1 MSDAPG
7 AVPDRGERK
16 MFLSVWAGAA
26 LGTAVLAAACL
37 LAGLYCHTRFPT
49 HYASEAR
56 LWVDP
61 FVPDVSSSNALI
73 TVLSPRELRPY
84 RNTLAQVMNSEPLA
98 LAGAR
103 YLLKTQEALLPSN
116 YSRNEADLSVAIQE
130 ACEVKTS
137 HDDAVLR
144 VVCVHPDAIVP
155 GLFANALAEA
165 FLEYNLQNRLTPY
178 ANAVAELAR
187 EVERLAFLQVDCV
200 TALDAFR
207 EKVRT
212 DGVDEHR
219 AMLTHRLREERSAFA
234 HATRE
239 RQDAESRSA
248 SIADVDIKALY
259 QVDWVA
265 NDRRVTSARQALAQH
280 AARMRVLEQRYRE
293 KHPSLKSALAAMESL
308 RADLVAACQEVRD
321 GLAERLVD
329 ARAREA
335 TAAEF
340 VERTENALQALG
352 VTVRRQAALGDAAN
366 VALFNLDRMRERLY
380 DARLAHELVTNN
392 LRLVER
398 AARDGDVRQHPAAAR
413 LFLAG
418 VLLVV
423 LALLL
428 KAISV
433 AVVRRPEGEHFAPTQ
448 RPSERNVATPPTAS
462 EPTKEDRA
470 VQPEPSPPIAPV
482 RPVVTPTEV
491 VVAPA
496 AKSPVSETQA
506 AAVSD
511 VPDPVDAVPEPEPV
525 VPEIDE
531 VIEDA
536 DSETVPSDASV
547 VKSSKK
553 AVADPETAMPVGFW
567 GHLEH
572 PALDALENAAVS
584 ATEGS
589 IDEWEALLAHAS
601 AAHDKDRLI
610 RLARHLRMTRPFGDR
625 IRRLAE
631 GHVARLRE
639 DYDAALRIYQAGVAR
654 MPEHTALRGGVVRC
668 ALYMGE
674 EQVLA
679 ESLDALDG
687 DDASVPADVHYVRG
701 MMAIASEAAGVALAH
716 LRTCVQRVPDIDAML
731 CMAWLSMQEGH
742 LGDAEKAARYA
753 LNIAPLHAAALDVLG
768 VVLYKK
774 GEVID
779 AVHAFEKALTHS
791 PEAWGTMVHLVEL
804 YRERNERAK
813 ASALVRRLRANRERL
828 GEELIAALDELD
840 AEGGQANG

>member
-1 MSDAPG
+1 MSDVSG
-7 AVPDRGERK
+7 VVPESGDRKG
-16 MFLSVWAGAA
+16 FLSVWAGAA

-49 HYASEAR
+49 HYASESR

-61 FVPDVSSSNALI
+61 FVPDVSSSNELI
-73 TVLSPRELRPY
+73 TVLSPRQLRPY
-84 RNTLAQVMNSEPLA
+84 RNSLAQVMNSEPLA

-116 YSRNEADLSVAIQE
+116 YSRNEADLSLAIQE
-130 ACEVKTS
+130 ACEIKTS
-137 HDDAVLR
+137 HDDAVLNA
-144 VVCVHPDAIVP
+144 VCVHPDAIVP
-155 GLFANALAEA
+155 GLFANTLADA

-178 ANAVAELAR
+178 ANAVAALAR

-200 TALDAFR
+200 TAVDAFR
-207 EKVRT
+207 EKVRV

-248 SIADVDIKALY
+248 SIADVDINALY
-259 QVDWVA
+259 QIDWVA

-293 KHPSLKSALAAMESL
+293 KHPSLKSALAAMETL
-308 RADLVAACQEVRD
+308 RADLVAACREVRD
-321 GLAERLVD
+321 GLAERLVE

-335 TAAEF
+335 SAAEL
-340 VERTENALQALG
+340 VKRTENALEALG
-352 VTVRRQAALGDAAN
+352 LTVRRQAGLEDAAN
-366 VALFNLDRMRERLY
+366 VALSNLDRMRERLY

-392 LRLVER
+392 VRLVER
-398 AARDGDVRQHPAAAR
+398 AARDGEVRRHPAAAR

-418 VLLVV
+418 VLLGV

-428 KAISV
+428 KAVSLAII
-433 AVVRRPEGEHFAPTQ
+433 RRPEGERSVPVS
-448 RPSERNVATPPTAS
+448 RPSESRVAMPRTAP
-462 EPTKEDRA
+462 EAAKEDRA
-470 VQPEPSPPIAPV
+470 AHSEPLPSITSV
-482 RPVVTPTEV
+482 LPVVTPPETGVE
-491 VVAPA
+491 PA
-496 AKSPVSETQA
+496 APSPGSETTTTA
-506 AAVSD
+506 EPDIPEAID
-511 VPDPVDAVPEPEPV
+511 EVPDE
-525 VPEIDE
+525 VPEINGGDGE
-531 VIEDA
+531 
-536 DSETVPSDASV
+536 DSESAPSDEGVAKPSEE
-547 VKSSKK
+547 
-553 AVADPETAMPVGFW
+553 AVANPKTAMPVGFW

-572 PALDALENAAVS
+572 PALDTLENAAVS
-584 ATEGS
+584 ATDGS
-589 IDEWEALLAHAS
+589 IDAWEALLAHAS
-601 AAHDKDRLI
+601 AAHDKERLI

-639 DYDAALRIYQAGVAR
+639 DYDAALRIYQAGIAR
-654 MPEHTALRGGVVRC
+654 TPEHTALRGGVVRC

-679 ESLDALDG
+679 ESLNVLDG

-701 MMAIASEAAGVALAH
+701 MMAVESESADVALAH

-753 LNIAPLHAAALDVLG
+753 LNISPLHAAALDVLG

-804 YRERNERAK
+804 YRERNEGAK
-813 ASALVRRLRANRERL
+813 ASALVRRLHVNRERL
-828 GEELIAALDELD
+828 GEELVAALDEMD
-840 AEGGQANG
+840 VEGDQANG

>member
-1 MSDAPG
+1 MSDVSG
-7 AVPDRGERK
+7 AVQDSREK
-16 MFLSVWAGAA
+16 KVFLSVWARAA
-26 LGTAVLAAACL
+26 LGTAVVAAACL
-37 LAGLYCHTRFPT
+37 IAGLYCHARFPT

-84 RNTLAQVMNSEPLA
+84 RNSLAQVMNSAPLA
-98 LAGAR
+98 QAGAR
-103 YLLKTQEALLPSN
+103 YLLKTQEALLPSA
-116 YSRNEADLSVAIQE
+116 YSRNEAHLSLAIQK

-137 HDDAVLR
+137 HDDAVLN
-144 VVCVHPDAIVP
+144 VICVHPDAVVP
-155 GLFANALAEA
+155 GLFANALADA
-165 FLEYNLQNRLTPY
+165 FRDYSLQNRLMPY
-178 ANAVAELAR
+178 ANAVAALAR

-248 SIADVDIKALY
+248 SIADVDINALY

-293 KHPSLKSALAAMESL
+293 KHPSLKSALAAMETL

-321 GLAERLVD
+321 GLAERLVE
-329 ARAREA
+329 ARARERN
-335 TAAEF
+335 AAEL
-340 VERTENALQALG
+340 VERTENALRALG
-352 VTVRRQAALGDAAN
+352 LTVRRQAGLVDAAN

-392 LRLVER
+392 VRLVER
-398 AARDGDVRQHPAAAR
+398 AARDGEVRQHPAAAR

-418 VLLVV
+418 ALFVI

-428 KAISV
+428 KAVSV
-433 AVVRRPEGEHFAPTQ
+433 AITHRPEGERSAPA
-448 RPSERNVATPPTAS
+448 PSRSESTVAMARAAS
-462 EPTKEDRA
+462 ESAKENRVA
-470 VQPEPSPPIAPV
+470 LPETLPPIAPV
-482 RPVVTPTEV
+482 RPVVTPTAAV
-491 VVAPA
+491 VEPA
-496 AKSPVSETQA
+496 AQSPVSEMQGVANNPGPGDT
-506 AAVSD
+506 
-511 VPDPVDAVPEPEPV
+511 VPEPA
-525 VPEIDE
+525 VPEIDAVMDLE
-531 VIEDA
+531 
-536 DSETVPSDASV
+536 DSETASSEAV
-547 VKSSKK
+547 VAKASEE
-553 AVADPETAMPVGFW
+553 AVANPKTAMPAGFW

-572 PALDALENAAVS
+572 PALDALESAAVS
-584 ATEGS
+584 ATKGS
-589 IDEWEALLAHAS
+589 FDEWEELLAHAS
-601 AAHDKDRLI
+601 AAHDKERLI
-610 RLARHLRMTRPFGDR
+610 RLARHLRVTRPFGDR

-639 DYDAALRIYQAGVAR
+639 DYDAALRIYQAGIAR
-654 MPEHTALRGGVVRC
+654 TPEHAALRGGVVRC

-674 EQVLA
+674 EQVLT
-679 ESLDALDG
+679 ESLGVLDG

-701 MMAIASEAAGVALAH
+701 MMAIASETADVALAH

-753 LNIAPLHAAALDVLG
+753 LNFAPLHAAALDVLG
-768 VVLYKK
+768 VVLYKR
-774 GEVID
+774 GEVTD

-791 PEAWGTMVHLVEL
+791 PEAWGAMVHLVEL
-804 YRERNERAK
+804 YRERNEGAK
-813 ASALVRRLRANRERL
+813 AAALVRRLRVNRERL
-828 GEELIAALDELD
+828 GEELVAALDEMD
-840 AEGGQANG
+840 IDGGRENG